1 MKVLSQAE
9 LNEVI
14 GGSSCSSCEASGANA
29 AKELKE
35 AVKEFWD
42 WLVN

>member
-1 MKVLSQAE
+1 MKTLTQAE

-14 GGSSCSSCEASGANA
+14 GGSSCSPCEAAGASA
-29 AKELKE
+29 AK